1 MQGLAGFKLLAPW
14 ADKARRTTNA
24 AAGVGFAIDV
34 PFEFVIGTYSLSAG
48 NYRFEALRSPTP
60 GVCVLAVRGDDGRV
74 HKLAVS
80 TSSVR
85 SHESSRSKLI
95 FHRRETRHFLTEAWI
110 EGRCLNLELY
120 RSLQDFD
127 SVQESSET
135 EVILLV
141 EPDHFGRAVYVIED
155 FGCTA

>member
-110 EGRCLNLELY
+110 EGRCLNL
-120 RSLQDFD
+120 D
-127 SVQESSET
+127 SIAPCRTSIRCRKAPKPKSSCWSSRTISAVQ
-135 EVILLV
+135 
-141 EPDHFGRAVYVIED
+141 FM
-155 FGCTA
+155 